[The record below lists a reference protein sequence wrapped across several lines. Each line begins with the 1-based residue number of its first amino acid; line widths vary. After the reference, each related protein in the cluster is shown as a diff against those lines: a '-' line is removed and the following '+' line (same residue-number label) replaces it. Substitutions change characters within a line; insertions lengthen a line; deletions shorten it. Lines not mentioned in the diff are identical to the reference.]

1 MNSSKIAIIA
11 LFFGATEALRLRNPF
26 DDIDNDSY
34 AEAEAD
40 MRLESDPICSSAGC
54 VQYNHPRPKG
64 ETRGPLYKISPDGPD
79 PEMEA
84 TQKSIAIAENLYR
97 HKWDFGTARS
107 RALKK
112 YHNVAKD
119 TLYNFAPKLDPE
131 IVDAQ
136 NNLRNTERRL
146 NHRWEYA

>member
-1 MNSSKIAIIA
+1 
-11 LFFGATEALRLRNPF
+11 LRL
-26 DDIDNDSY
+26 
-34 AEAEAD
+34 AEAQIGSKLGKYKHTGLGGFSASQVESEINL
-40 MRLESDPICSSAGC
+40 MSDPICSSAGC

-64 ETRGPLYKISPDGPD
+64 ENRGPEYKISPDGPD

-84 TQKSIAIAENLYR
+84 TQKSISIAEALYR

-119 TLYNFAPKLDPE
+119 TLYDFAPKLDPE

-136 NNLRNTERRL
+136 NNLRNTEKKL
-146 NHRWEYA
+146 NHFWVY